1 MKAIF
6 IVYNQAHTEKV
17 EYMFERLDIRG
28 FTRWTDLT
36 GRGSETGNP
45 HMNTHTWP
53 GRNGTSAR
61 RPHIV
66 YNDGLAANIF
76 KLKIICSLT
85 IDQDITIVMSCFR
98 EEDINSGFFCLLFS
112 GISA

>member
-17 EYMFERLDIRG
+17 EYIFDKLNIRG

-36 GRGSETGNP
+36 GRGSIDGDP

-53 GRNGTSAR
+53 EQNTAR
-61 RPHIV
+61 LSVVEDEMVPQILEAV
-66 YNDGLAANIF
+66 KTMDGINKDVGVRAFVWNI
-76 KLKIICSLT
+76 
-85 IDQDITIVMSCFR
+85 
-98 EEDINSGFFCLLFS
+98 EELY
-112 GISA
+112 